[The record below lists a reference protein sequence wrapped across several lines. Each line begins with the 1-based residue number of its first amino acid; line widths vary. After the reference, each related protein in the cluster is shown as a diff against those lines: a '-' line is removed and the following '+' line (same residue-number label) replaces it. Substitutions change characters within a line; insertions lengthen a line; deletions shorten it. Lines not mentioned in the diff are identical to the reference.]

1 MMYASAIAV
10 LCAVGGVLALALLIA
25 DRFLC
30 RYGPCEI
37 RVNNEEPFVV
47 EGGGKLLD
55 ALYDRRIFIPSACGG
70 QGTCGFCKVCVL
82 SGGGPTLP
90 TELPF
95 LNAAELAANTRL
107 ACQVKVKQNLV
118 LRIKEEFLHV
128 EEYVATVRS
137 ARLVTADT
145 REIVLAL
152 AAGAAIDF
160 RPGQYVQVFVPG
172 QKETVFRA
180 YSLAS
185 PPSRR
190 SEIELLVR
198 LIPGGLGSTY
208 LHGVEAGDQVRFTGP
223 YGEFVLDE
231 DTGSELVC
239 VGGGCG
245 MAPMR
250 SLVRHVAEK
259 TPGKPCRLFFGAR
272 TAPDAMYLEEFRRLA
287 EENPHIKVVYALSET
302 EQAAD
307 WQGETGFIHESVDRH
322 LGLEGR
328 RQVFLCG
335 PPKMIEAT
343 MRVLQTKGIPKE
355 DAFYDEF

>member
-1 MMYASAIAV
+1 MMYASAIVV
-10 LCAVGGVLALALLIA
+10 LCVIGGVLAIALLIA

-30 RYGPCEI
+30 NYGPCEI
-37 RVNNEEPFVV
+37 RINDEEPFVV
-47 EGGGKLLD
+47 KGGGKLLD
-55 ALYDRRIFIPSACGG
+55 ALYDNRIFIPSACGG
-70 QGTCGFCKVCVL
+70 QGTCGFCKVRVL
-82 SGGGPTLP
+82 EGGGPTLP

-95 LNAAELAANTRL
+95 LSAEEAENLTRL
-107 ACQVKVKQNLV
+107 SCQVKVKQNLV
-118 LRIKEEFLHV
+118 LHVKEEFLNV
-128 EEYVATVRS
+128 KEFIATVKS

-145 REIVLAL
+145 REVVLSL
-152 AAGAAIDF
+152 AHGETIEF
-160 RPGQYVQVFVPG
+160 RPGQYVQIFVPG

-185 PPSRR
+185 PPSRNH
-190 SEIELLVR
+190 EIELLIR

-208 LHGVEAGDQVRFTGP
+208 MHQVAVGDEVRFTGP

-231 DTGSELVC
+231 DENTELIC

-250 SLVRHVAEK
+250 SLVRHLAEAAPNK
-259 TPGKPCRLFFGAR
+259 VCRLFFGAR
-272 TAPDAMYLEEFRRLA
+272 TAPDAMYFEDFAALNQQYPNL
-287 EENPHIKVVYALSET
+287 KVVYALSEPGT
-302 EQAAD
+302 SAE
-307 WQGETGFIHESVDRH
+307 WSGETGFIHESVDRH

-343 MRVLQTKGIPKE
+343 MRVLQDKGIPKE